1 MQKDVLLHTYEGYC
15 GKHLHKDSEHEGLDL
30 CVVSIDD
37 DVGLLRNMVSREEEA
52 AVMWIKD

>member
-1 MQKDVLLHTYEGYC
+1 MCRKMCYC
-15 GKHLHKDSEHEGLDL
+15 THMRVTAASIYTTEHEGLDL